1 MEADGHYSL
10 LDVFLS
16 VAHDSEKSKRNVLE
30 CGQDTWTYSDLDII
44 SSALAQD
51 LKAILG
57 CFPKVAVVSE
67 NHPYVFALMLA
78 VWKLEG
84 IFIPIDVHVTADL
97 LKGMLRIVA
106 PTCLVIPETDIFNQ
120 RVASAIGIHVLP
132 FNVNASTMTAL
143 RQKYHPFTQ
152 KASLS
157 GCALPY
163 VDRAC
168 LYLFTSSASST
179 ANLKCVPLTH
189 TLILSNCRS
198 KLAWWRR
205 VRPEGEMDEIR
216 VLGWA
221 PWSHILA
228 YMQDIGTATLLN
240 AGCYVF
246 ASVPSTY
253 PTQLAANGLQGPI
266 MNIIDSLLERR
277 VAAFACVPF
286 ILSELKAMCETA
298 SSPDDKH
305 QMCLR
310 AEEKVRLVSAL
321 QRLIMLECGGAALE
335 SGVTRWAVEN
345 GISVMV
351 GIGMT
356 ETVGTL
362 FAERAQDARSNGY
375 SAQDALISDGIMS
388 LVGSDN
394 EEATLEGELVVK
406 SKLIPHGYIKY
417 RDSSFSVDSD
427 GWVTFKTGDKYQ
439 RTPDGRFKWL
449 GRKTDFIQM
458 TSSETLDPRPIEEA
472 LCANPSIANACVIG
486 DRFLREPATSVCA
499 IVEIGPEVDMPSSKI
514 DREIANTLTP
524 INRGLP
530 PALRISWS
538 RVLIIRPPQKIPVT
552 RKGDVFRKK
561 IEDMFGSFLGVGVS
575 TEVEVDHETKEDDTK
590 HVVRQVVSN
599 LLGVHDLELLSALSF
614 AELGMTSF
622 MAVSIVNTLN
632 KRIDGLTLPP
642 NACYIHIDLDS
653 LVDAISLEHG
663 HESIPAELPSNPF
676 PVIESHQHNDKD
688 IVIVGK
694 AFRLPGSL
702 NNTASLWEAL
712 LSKNSSVISDIP
724 SDRWDHA
731 SFYPHDIC
739 FTKAGLVDVAHYD
752 YRFFGLTATEALYVS
767 PTMRLA
773 LEVSFEALENAN
785 IPLSKLKGTQ
795 TAVYVA
801 TKDDGFETLLNAEQG
816 YDAYTRFYGT
826 GRAPSTASGR
836 ISYLLDIHGP
846 SVTVDTA
853 CSGGIVCMDQAI
865 TFLQSGG
872 ADTAIVCSSNT
883 HCWPGSFMFLTAQGM
898 VSQNGRCATFTT
910 DADGYVPSEGAV
922 AFILKT
928 RSAAIRDN
936 DNILAVIRSTDVSH
950 NGRSQ
955 GLVAPNV
962 KAQTNLHRSLLRK
975 AGLFPD
981 QINFIEAHGT
991 GTSLGD
997 LSEIQGINNAYTS
1010 TRPRLAGPLIISASK
1025 TVLGHSEPTA
1035 GMAGILTALLAL
1047 EKETVPG
1054 LNHLTEHNLNPS
1066 LDCSVVPLLIPHESI
1081 HIGGAKPHRAA
1092 VLSYGFAG
1100 TLAGA
1105 ILEGP
1110 PSDVPRPS
1118 SNNIQEHP
1126 MIFVVSGKTVPALEA
1141 YLGRYLAFLRVAKTH
1156 DFHDICYTT
1165 CVGREHYKY
1174 RFSCVARNM
1183 ADLISQIEHRLT
1195 ALSTSKQ
1202 KPRGSLGFI
1211 FSGQGTYFPGMA
1223 AALAEQYSGFRVLVS
1238 KFGQAAQE
1246 RSGYPIDRL
1255 LLEVS
1260 DTLPETNSEVDQI
1273 CIFVYQY
1280 SVLQWLQS
1288 LGIQPKAVLGHSLG
1302 EITAAV
1308 AAGAL
1313 SFESALDLVVT
1324 RARLLRPRAKDSAG
1338 MAAVA
1343 ASKEEV
1349 KGLIETLQL
1358 ADSLSVAVHNGPRSV
1373 VVSGASAEIDALV
1386 VAAKE
1391 RGLKASRLKVDQG
1404 FHSPYVDSAVPG
1416 LLDWSNKHRSTF
1428 LPLNIPLY
1436 STLTGELI
1444 PKGRRFVSD
1453 HWVNHARKP
1462 VQFAAAA
1469 AAVDEDRSIGVLVD
1483 VGPQPVAWT
1492 LLQAN
1497 NLLNTS
1503 AVALFA
1509 KAGKDQEMALLTA
1522 LSYLVQ
1528 EHNLSPNFHEL
1539 YSQRHGALKK
1549 TDVPTYPFRRVHRY
1563 PTFIPSRNQSPAA
1576 ATVAMPPP
1584 RFSVQKNA
1592 DVASQ
1597 SKESDCRAGLI
1608 SCLRAILELT
1618 PEEEFD
1624 LSETLNARGMDSI
1637 MFAQLRKRVGE
1648 EFDLDIPM
1656 IYLSDVFTME
1666 QMVDYLVKQSGS
1678 RPALKHAEIPVNQPL
1693 DEDLRTRLVSCLRN
1707 VLEITPDEELDL
1719 SETLNARGVDSIMF
1733 AQLRKRVGEGF
1744 GVEIPMIYLSDVFTM
1759 EDMINFLVSERS

>member
-1 MEADGHYSL
+1 MRIQRHEVMNKHHSSL
-10 LDVFLS
+10 LDVFLGI
-16 VAHDSEKSKRNVLE
+16 AHDSKTSKRNVLE

-51 LKAILG
+51 LKAVLG
-57 CFPKVAVVSE
+57 CFPKVAVISE
-67 NHPYVFALMLA
+67 NHPHVFALMLA
-78 VWKLEG
+78 VWKLGG
-84 IFIPIDVHVTADL
+84 IFIPIDVHVPAEL
-97 LKGMLRIVA
+97 LKGMLYIVA
-106 PTCLVIPETDIFNQ
+106 PTCLVIPETDFSNQ

-143 RQKYHPFTQ
+143 RQKYVSSTQ

-157 GCALPY
+157 WCPLPD

-179 ANLKCVPLTH
+179 TNLKCVPLTH

-205 VRPEGEMDEIR
+205 IHPEGKMDGIR

-221 PWSHILA
+221 PWSHIFA

-253 PTQLAANGLQGPI
+253 PTQLAVNGLQGPT
-266 MNIIDSLLERR
+266 MNIIDSLLKRR
-277 VAAFACVPF
+277 IAAFACVPF
-286 ILSELKAMCETA
+286 ILSELKAMCETT
-298 SSPDDKH
+298 SGPD
-305 QMCLR
+305 
-310 AEEKVRLVSAL
+310 EKNRLVSAL
-321 QRLIMLECGGAALE
+321 QSLMMLECGGAALE
-335 SGVTRWAVEN
+335 ADVTRWAVEN
-345 GISVMV
+345 DISVMV

-356 ETVGTL
+356 ETAGTL
-362 FAERAQDARSNGY
+362 FAARAQDACSNGY
-375 SAQDALISDGIMS
+375 SIQDTFISDGIMS
-388 LVGSDN
+388 LVGPDN
-394 EEATLEGELVVK
+394 EEAASEGELVVK

-417 RDSSFSVDSD
+417 HDSSFSVDSD

-449 GRKTDFIQM
+449 GRQTDFIQV
-458 TSSETLDPRPIEEA
+458 TSGETLDPRPIERT
-472 LCANPSIANACVIG
+472 LCASPCIANACVIG
-486 DRFLREPATSVCA
+486 DRFLREPATGVWA
-499 IVEIGPEVDMPSSKI
+499 IVEIRPGVDMPSSKV
-514 DREIANTLTP
+514 DTEIMNTLAP
-524 INRGLP
+524 INRDLP
-530 PALRISWS
+530 PALRIAWS

-561 IEDMFGSFLGVGVS
+561 IEDMFGSSLGVGVS
-575 TEVEVDHETKEDDTK
+575 TKAEVDHETKEDDTK
-590 HVVRQVVSN
+590 RIVRQVVSN
-599 LLGVHDLELLSALSF
+599 LLGVHDPELLSALSF

-622 MAVSIVNTLN
+622 MAVGIVNTLN
-632 KRIDGLTLPP
+632 KRIDGLTLLP

-653 LVDAISLEHG
+653 LVDAISLERG
-663 HESIPAELPSNPF
+663 HQSHPADLPSNPF
-676 PVIESHQHNDKD
+676 SVFKSYQHNDND

-712 LSKNSSVISDIP
+712 LSKNDSVISDIP
-724 SDRWDHA
+724 PDRWDHA
-731 SFYPHDIC
+731 SFHPRDIC
-739 FTKAGLVDVAHYD
+739 FTKAGLIDVAHYD

-767 PTMRLA
+767 PTVRLA

-785 IPLSKLKGTQ
+785 IPLSKLKGTR

-801 TKDDGFETLLNAEQG
+801 TKDDGFETLLNAEQS

-898 VSQNGRCATFTT
+898 VSPNGRCATFTT

-922 AFILKT
+922 GVILKT

-936 DNILAVIRSTDVSH
+936 DNILAAIKSTDVSH

-955 GLVAPNV
+955 GLVAPNI
-962 KAQTNLHRSLLRK
+962 KAQTNLHQSLLRK
-975 AGLFPD
+975 AGLYPD

-1025 TVLGHSEPTA
+1025 TVIGHSEPTA
-1035 GMAGILTALLAL
+1035 GLASILTALIAF

-1066 LDCSVVPLLIPHESI
+1066 LDCSVVPLLIPREPI
-1081 HIGGAKPHRAA
+1081 QIDGAKPHRAA

-1110 PSDVPRPS
+1110 PSDVPRSS
-1118 SNNIQEHP
+1118 SNDTQEHP

-1141 YLGRYLAFLRVAKTH
+1141 YLEQYLAFLRVVKTS
-1156 DFHDICYTT
+1156 DFHSICYTA

-1174 RFSCVARNM
+1174 RFSCVAQNM
-1183 ADLISQIEHRLT
+1183 ADLISQIECRLT
-1195 ALSTSKQ
+1195 TLSTSQQ
-1202 KPRGSLGFI
+1202 KPRGSPGFV

-1223 AALAEQYSGFRVLVS
+1223 AALAEQYSGFRALVS

-1246 RSGYPIDRL
+1246 RSGYPIGRL
-1255 LLEVS
+1255 LLEVT
-1260 DTLPETNSEVDQI
+1260 DALPEVNSEVDQI

-1302 EITAAV
+1302 EITASV

-1313 SFESALDLVVT
+1313 SFKSALDLVVT
-1324 RARLLRPRAKDSAG
+1324 RARLLRPRSKNSAG
-1338 MAAVA
+1338 MAAIA

-1349 KGLIETLQL
+1349 EGLIETLKFGE
-1358 ADSLSVAVHNGPRSV
+1358 SMNVAVQNDSRSV
-1373 VVSGASAEIDALV
+1373 VVSGASAEIDAMV
-1386 VAAKE
+1386 VSAKVQ
-1391 RGLKASRLKVDQG
+1391 GLKASRLKVDQG
-1404 FHSPYVDSAVPG
+1404 FHSPHVDSAVTG
-1416 LLDWSNKHRSTF
+1416 LLDWSNSHRSDF
-1428 LPLNIPLY
+1428 FPLNIPLY
-1436 STLTGELI
+1436 STLTGDLI
-1444 PKGRRFVSD
+1444 PKGRRFVWD

-1469 AAVDEDRSIGVLVD
+1469 AVMDQDRSIGVFVD
-1483 VGPQPVAWT
+1483 VGPQPVVWT

-1497 NLLNTS
+1497 NLLNTPS
-1503 AVALFA
+1503 VALSA
-1509 KAGKDQEMALLTA
+1509 KAGKDQEVALLVA
-1522 LSYLVQ
+1522 LSYLFQ

-1549 TDVPTYPFRRVHRY
+1549 TDIPTYPFRRVHRY
-1563 PTFIPSRNQSPAA
+1563 PTFIPSR
-1576 ATVAMPPP
+1576 
-1584 RFSVQKNA
+1584 
-1592 DVASQ
+1592 
-1597 SKESDCRAGLI
+1597 
-1608 SCLRAILELT
+1608 
-1618 PEEEFD
+1618 
-1624 LSETLNARGMDSI
+1624 
-1637 MFAQLRKRVGE
+1637 
-1648 EFDLDIPM
+1648 
-1656 IYLSDVFTME
+1656 
-1666 QMVDYLVKQSGS
+1666 
-1678 RPALKHAEIPVNQPL
+1678 
-1693 DEDLRTRLVSCLRN
+1693 
-1707 VLEITPDEELDL
+1707 
-1719 SETLNARGVDSIMF
+1719 
-1733 AQLRKRVGEGF
+1733 
-1744 GVEIPMIYLSDVFTM
+1744 
-1759 EDMINFLVSERS
+1759 